1 MLLINFKKVKMS
13 LPRSNP
19 HRPSKPLCST
29 LAYSTVRRVP
39 LCLLMAKKSES
50 CRKGEQHGTY
60 CDHHPVFQKQEFA
73 VLSCEKPLVTKNTAK
88 SSETVMMMVIL

>member
-1 MLLINFKKVKMS
+1 
-13 LPRSNP
+13 
-19 HRPSKPLCST
+19 
-29 LAYSTVRRVP
+29 
-39 LCLLMAKKSES
+39 MAKKSES

-73 VLSCEKPLVTKNTAK
+73 VLSCEKPFVTKNTAK